1 MAKDKSFYKKIV
13 LRNLYKIDFLFGDG
27 NKTAMAISYR
37 DLILRSSFFG
47 FYKGSLK
54 NLFKNKKQAK
64 MQ

>member
-1 MAKDKSFYKKIV
+1 MVI
-13 LRNLYKIDFLFGDG
+13 G